1 MKKKLTFF
9 DIINNDDMETN
20 KNENHE
26 IEKVQSFLNQIKT
39 INDSYERVKAITGEN
54 YNIFKLLG
62 VESSELL
69 HSKIIGDFLNPKGSH
84 EQGSIFLELFM
95 QTLVGNEAENIEEVD
110 NKEEDIINLKE
121 FLTKFSCS
129 KSSLKLEKSIGKIKN
144 TEETNEGGRI
154 DIFLRDEN
162 NKVLI
167 IENKIYAG
175 EQNKQLERY
184 NQFGSEKATD
194 FLIIY
199 LTLNGDKPTS
209 INNENSSKLLCISY
223 KEHIIN
229 WLDLCKKEVVNLP
242 IIRESISQ
250 YINLLKKLTNQ
261 TENQNQAMEIQ
272 NLILKNYETSKLV
285 SQNFEKAIYN
295 LSNKIMLNLKLK
307 IENFIEEKNWKIIH
321 YDEKISDNKVSGG
334 ISVVPL
340 EFEDS
345 EIRIKIQGFNP
356 FYRHTRENDIFQKN
370 IFIGVLGRDGNKSY
384 INKLKSEGVL
394 NDNFE
399 WWNDYEFIGNYKEEV
414 ECRLDNPLLLS
425 ELTNEKE
432 IEKFVE
438 FIFGKY
444 EVYFERNYK
453 KVEQVLK
460 ENN

>member
-1 MKKKLTFF
+1 MNKKLTFF
-9 DIINNDDMETN
+9 DIIRTDDMETN
-20 KNENHE
+20 RNEKHE
-26 IEKVQSFLNQIKT
+26 LEKLQSFLNQVKT
-39 INDSYERVKAITGEN
+39 INNSYERVKSLTGEN

-69 HSKIIGDFLNPKGSH
+69 HSKILGDFLNPKGSH
-84 EQGSIFLELFM
+84 RQGSVFLELFI
-95 QTLVGNEAENIEEVD
+95 QTLIGNEAKNFENAD
-110 NKEEDIINLKE
+110 NEEDTLNLKKI
-121 FLTKFSCS
+121 LTKFNSS
-129 KSSLKLEKSIGKIKN
+129 KASLKLEESIGRIKN

-162 NKVLI
+162 NKSLI

-175 EQNKQLERY
+175 EQYKQLERY
-184 NQFGSEKATD
+184 NQYGNEKTTD

-209 INNENSSKLLCISY
+209 INNENSSKLLCVSY

-272 NLILKNYETSKLV
+272 NLILKNYETSKLI

-295 LSNKIMLNLKLK
+295 LNNKILASLKPK
-307 IENFIEEKNWKIIH
+307 IEELVKEKNWIIKH
-321 YDEKISDNKVSGG
+321 FDDKISDNNVSGG
-334 ISVVPL
+334 ISVVP
-340 EFEDS
+340 FDFIDS
-345 EIRIKIQGFNP
+345 KIRIKIQGFNP
-356 FYRHTRENDIFQKN
+356 FYKHARENDIFQKY
-370 IFIGVLGRDGNKSY
+370 IFLGVLGTDGKKSY
-384 INKLKSEGVL
+384 INKLKSESVL

-414 ECRLDNPLLLS
+414 ECRLDNSLLLS

-438 FIFGKY
+438 FLFDKFKT
-444 EVYFERNYK
+444 YFERHYK
-453 KVEQVLK
+453 KVEEVLI

>member
-199 LTLNGDKPTS
+199 LTLNGDKPIS

-223 KEHIIN
+223 KEQIIN

-242 IIRESISQ
+242 IIRESVSQ

-272 NLILKNYETSKLV
+272 NLILKNIESAKKVNENYDKAIKNFALKIKKITYKYLEEYFKDNNYWEIKL
-285 SQNFEKAIYN
+285 SDKRFGTIWINPKDSNIEYGFGIENFEIN
-295 LSNKIMLNLKLK
+295 LNNHHHSGSLFYGIKSNKNNSRNLTFGLNTNNNFWLYWKVFEYENIVINFSNPVDLLK
-307 IENFIEEKNWKIIH
+307 IELNVEKIAAVIVNEFIEFFEK
-321 YDEKISDNKVSGG
+321 YQQ
-334 ISVVPL
+334 
-340 EFEDS
+340 
-345 EIRIKIQGFNP
+345 EIK
-356 FYRHTRENDIFQKN
+356 
-370 IFIGVLGRDGNKSY
+370 
-384 INKLKSEGVL
+384 
-394 NDNFE
+394 
-399 WWNDYEFIGNYKEEV
+399 
-414 ECRLDNPLLLS
+414 
-425 ELTNEKE
+425 
-432 IEKFVE
+432 
-438 FIFGKY
+438 GK
-444 EVYFERNYK
+444 
-453 KVEQVLK
+453 
-460 ENN
+460 

>member
-1 MKKKLTFF
+1 MNKKLTFF
-9 DIINNDDMETN
+9 DIIRTDDMETN
-20 KNENHE
+20 RNEKHE
-26 IEKVQSFLNQIKT
+26 LEKLQSFLNQVKT
-39 INDSYERVKAITGEN
+39 INNSYERVKSLTGEN

-69 HSKIIGDFLNPKGSH
+69 HSKILGDFLNPKGSH
-84 EQGSIFLELFM
+84 RQGSVFLELFI
-95 QTLVGNEAENIEEVD
+95 QTLIGNEAKNFENAD
-110 NKEEDIINLKE
+110 NEEDTLNLKKI
-121 FLTKFSCS
+121 LTKFNSS
-129 KSSLKLEKSIGKIKN
+129 KASLKLEESIGRIKN

-162 NKVLI
+162 NKSLI

-175 EQNKQLERY
+175 EQYKQLERY
-184 NQFGSEKATD
+184 NQYGNEKTTD

-272 NLILKNYETSKLV
+272 NLILKNYETSKLI

-295 LSNKIMLNLKLK
+295 LNNKILASLKPK
-307 IENFIEEKNWKIIH
+307 IEEFVKEKNWIIKH
-321 YDEKISDNKVSGG
+321 FDDKISDNNVSGG
-334 ISVVPL
+334 ISVVP
-340 EFEDS
+340 FDFIDS
-345 EIRIKIQGFNP
+345 KIRIKIQGFNP
-356 FYRHTRENDIFQKN
+356 FYKHARENDIFQKY
-370 IFIGVLGRDGNKSY
+370 IFLGVLGTDGKKSY
-384 INKLKSEGVL
+384 INKLKSESVL

-414 ECRLDNPLLLS
+414 ECRLDNSLLLS

-438 FIFGKY
+438 FLFDKFKT
-444 EVYFERNYK
+444 YFERHYK
-453 KVEQVLK
+453 KVEEVLI

>member
-1 MKKKLTFF
+1 MNKKLTFF
-9 DIINNDDMETN
+9 DIIRTDDMETN
-20 KNENHE
+20 RNEKHE
-26 IEKVQSFLNQIKT
+26 LEKLQSFLNQVKT
-39 INDSYERVKAITGEN
+39 INNSYERVKSLTGEN

-69 HSKIIGDFLNPKGSH
+69 HSKILGDFLNPKGSH
-84 EQGSIFLELFM
+84 RQGSVFLELFI
-95 QTLVGNEAENIEEVD
+95 QTLIGNEAKNFENAD
-110 NKEEDIINLKE
+110 NEEDTLNLKKI
-121 FLTKFSCS
+121 LTKFNSS
-129 KSSLKLEKSIGKIKN
+129 KASLKLEESIGRIKN

-162 NKVLI
+162 NKSLI

-175 EQNKQLERY
+175 EQYKQLERY
-184 NQFGSEKATD
+184 NQYGNEKTTD

-209 INNENSSKLLCISY
+209 INNENSSKLLCVSY

-272 NLILKNYETSKLV
+272 NLILKNYETSKLI

-295 LSNKIMLNLKLK
+295 LNNKILASLKPK
-307 IENFIEEKNWKIIH
+307 IEEFVKEKNWIIKH
-321 YDEKISDNKVSGG
+321 FDDKISDNNVSGG
-334 ISVVPL
+334 ISVVP
-340 EFEDS
+340 FDFIDS
-345 EIRIKIQGFNP
+345 KIRIKIQGFNP
-356 FYRHTRENDIFQKN
+356 FYKHARENDIFQKY
-370 IFIGVLGRDGNKSY
+370 IFLGVLGTDGKKSY
-384 INKLKSEGVL
+384 INKLKSESVL

-414 ECRLDNPLLLS
+414 ECRLDNSLLLS

-438 FIFGKY
+438 FLFDKFKT
-444 EVYFERNYK
+444 YFERHYK
-453 KVEQVLK
+453 KVEEVLI